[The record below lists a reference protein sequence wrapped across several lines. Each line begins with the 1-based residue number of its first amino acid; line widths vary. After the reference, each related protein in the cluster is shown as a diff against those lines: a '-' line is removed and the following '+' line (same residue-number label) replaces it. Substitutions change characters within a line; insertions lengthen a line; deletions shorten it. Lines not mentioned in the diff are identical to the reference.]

1 MRNMSRALATAVA
14 ASVWVAVAAV
24 PGKAQELSQ
33 QSIETLME
41 YAWQITPERFTKPN
55 GQTVEIGNDRKTVDI
70 PLPDA
75 REIIRVSRLSAHA
88 QVCDLKEEH
97 SNNYRTMMAREAI
110 KKKWTEP
117 QMVYIN
123 QLHLV
128 TVMMLTGRLKLIEK
142 EQGKEPQV
150 VEDNVGKQVTCTAE
164 QRNKVRDAVMA
175 YIKSGPQLAPA
186 DAAAGGIAPV
196 PPAVPAAAKGA
207 PAAPAKK

>member
-1 MRNMSRALATAVA
+1 MRIVSKGMAATVA
-14 ASVWVAVAAV
+14 MAAWATVAVV
-24 PGKAQELSQ
+24 PGRAQELSQ
-33 QSIETLME
+33 QSVETLME

-55 GQTVEIGNDRKTVDI
+55 GQTVEIGNDRKAVDI

-97 SNNYRTMMAREAI
+97 ANNYRTMMAREAV

-150 VEDNVGKQVTCTAE
+150 VEDNIGKQVTCTAE
-164 QRNKVRDAVMA
+164 QRNKVRDAVLA
-175 YIKSGPQLAPA
+175 YIKSGPQLAAP
-186 DAAAGGIAPV
+186 DAGAPPV

-207 PAAPAKK
+207 PAKK

>member
-1 MRNMSRALATAVA
+1 MRIMSKGLAAT
-14 ASVWVAVAAV
+14 VAVAAWAV
-24 PGKAQELSQ
+24 VAAAPGKAQELSQ
-33 QSIETLME
+33 QSVETLME

-55 GQTVEIGNDRKTVDI
+55 GQTVEIGNDRKAVDI

-97 SNNYRTMMAREAI
+97 ANNYRTMMAREAV
-110 KKKWTEP
+110 KKKWTEA

-164 QRNKVRDAVMA
+164 QRNKVRDAVTA

-207 PAAPAKK
+207 PAKK

>member
-1 MRNMSRALATAVA
+1 MRIKWTGLAVA
-14 ASVWVAVAAV
+14 AIAVAGVATAAL
-24 PGKAQELSQ
+24 PAKAQELSQ
-33 QSIETLME
+33 QSVETLME

-55 GQTVEIGNDRKTVDI
+55 GQTVEIGNDRKKVDI
-70 PLPDA
+70 PIVDA

-97 SNNYRTMMAREAI
+97 ATNYRTMMAREAI

-150 VEDNVGKQVTCTAE
+150 VEENVGKQVTCTAE
-164 QRNKVRDAVMA
+164 QRNKVRDAVIA

-186 DAAAGGIAPV
+186 DAAAATGGATSA

-207 PAAPAKK
+207 PAKK